1 MAVIKKN
8 MMFAKKCGNDIII
21 IKPYTT
27 VGNVEGAVGTV
38 NGKKPV
44 NGEVSID
51 VITQTDIVTLF
62 N

>member
-8 MMFAKKCGNDIII
+8 MMFATKYGDDIII

-27 VGNVEGAVGTV
+27 VENVEGAVGTV

-51 VITQTDIVTLF
+51 VITQTDIINLF
-62 N
+62 A

>member
-1 MAVIKKN
+1 
-8 MMFAKKCGNDIII
+8 MFATKYGDDIII

-27 VGNVEGAVGTV
+27 VENVEGAVGTV

-51 VITQTDIVTLF
+51 VITQTDIINLF
-62 N
+62 A